1 MHDLK
6 NSGKLERDTL
16 NLRMFMEIIKEIT
29 LPAKYCTCKKKKK
42 TRIHTSSKES
52 KKNRENLETRS
63 KG

>member
-42 TRIHTSSKES
+42 NKNSHELKREQ
-52 KKNRENLETRS
+52 KKSRKSRNS
-63 KG
+63 Q